1 MKQDR
6 NEEKLQAI
14 LDGSNLATWQ
24 WNIQTGDTV
33 YNERWAQI
41 VGYTLEELEPVSIE
55 TWNRIIHPEDSKRSL
70 ELLEQHFAGAL
81 PFYDMEARMRHKNG
95 SWVWIHDRG
104 KVIEWTEDG
113 KLLMMFGTHADITQR
128 KIEEE
133 ESSRQLRF
141 FQLSSDLMIIMDPE
155 GKTWKANRSWHTMLG
170 YDEDEICQIPQISLI
185 HPDDIPIT
193 AETIAEFTSQAGSR
207 HVSRIR
213 HKDGSYRSIEWQI
226 QSQEGWLYATGRD
239 ITERIR
245 SKQQLDNHLRI
256 REKHLDLLKQNDLS
270 VPEFLDLALKDV
282 ISFTGS
288 QLGYIFLYDEELEEF
303 QLHSWSEAVME
314 ECKVKDRSRLYYLG
328 NVGLW
333 GEVVRQRAPI
343 IVNDYHAPHVH
354 KKGYPEGHVMIRNFL
369 SIPVYHEGKI
379 MAVVGAA
386 NKDGDYDQED
396 VLLLNFLMNTVWSNV
411 ERIKAEELLRREREL
426 LNTTLMSVGEGILVA
441 SRSGEILLVNAAAEK
456 ISGYSRTDL
465 LHRNWN
471 EVVHIVNI
479 HTGERVDV
487 LANNFLETGMPLHSM
502 TDYALVTR
510 DGSQVRLSANIGL
523 IQEGNGQDARIVASF
538 LDISKE
544 YELEKQIEGFL
555 DINLDLL
562 CVADLDGN
570 FHKINK
576 RFQDALGYGDQE
588 LNGASFYA
596 LVHEDDLES
605 TREAME
611 NLASRKAINGFVNR
625 FRCKDGSY
633 RYLEWVSQPAVGN
646 YIYASARDVTEKRL
660 AEEELRETAITD
672 ELTGLFNRHY
682 FETIIIDR
690 IQKSD
695 HSGEPLS
702 MLLLDL
708 DHFKQVND
716 TFGHPIGD
724 ELLRHVAQIM
734 LRSIRE
740 TDILVRFGGEEFAIL
755 LPKTNLE
762 GALAAAEKIRRAI
775 EEQPLPAIGVR
786 TASVGVAERFKSES
800 FRHWYR
806 RLDGA
811 LYLAKN
817 MGRNRV
823 EVSDGTE
830 PLPLSAS
837 GLTWRR
843 KWESGNEEIDSQHKE
858 LIAIGN
864 RLLQL
869 AENPEQL
876 QELQTE
882 LDHLL
887 RHTAF
892 HFAQE
897 DKILAQTAFPDLQ
910 NHRKEHAD
918 LLHKALELKKAYDQG
933 EVQAVAFFS
942 FLVDDV
948 ILDHLLEKDVT
959 YYPYMRKK

>member
-1 MKQDR
+1 MNRDR

-14 LDGSNLATWQ
+14 IDGSNLATWQ
-24 WNIQTGDTV
+24 WNVQTGETAF
-33 YNERWAQI
+33 NERWAEI
-41 VGYTLEELEPVSIE
+41 IGYTLEELEPVSIE
-55 TWNRIIHPEDSKRSL
+55 TWKRLLHPEDSSRS
-70 ELLEQHFAGAL
+70 EQVLLQHFAGET
-81 PFYDMEARMRHKNG
+81 PYYDLEVRMQHKDG
-95 SWVWIHDRG
+95 SWIWVHDRG
-104 KVIEWTEDG
+104 KVIDWTEDG
-113 KLLMMFGTHADITQR
+113 KPLMMFGTHADITGR
-128 KIEEE
+128 KRNQE
-133 ESSRQLRF
+133 ESKELLEQYTKLQRF

-170 YDEDEICQIPQISLI
+170 YDENEICSIPQISLI

-193 AETIAEFTSQAGSR
+193 ASTIGEFTTQAGHH

-213 HKDGSYRSIEWQI
+213 HKDGSYRSIDWQI

-239 ITERIR
+239 ITDQIR

-288 QLGYIFLYDEELEEF
+288 QLGYIFLYEEELEEF

-314 ECKVKDRSRLYYLG
+314 ECKVMDRSRLYYLG
-328 NVGLW
+328 KVGLW

-343 IVNDYHAPHVH
+343 IVNDYHAPHPQ
-354 KKGYPEGHVMIRNFL
+354 KKGYPEGHVKIRNFL
-369 SIPVYHEGKI
+369 SIPVFHEGKI

-396 VLLLNFLMNTVWSNV
+396 VLMLNFLMNTVWSNV

-471 EVVHIVNI
+471 DVVHIVNI

-487 LANNFLETGMPLHSM
+487 LAINLLETGMPLHSM

-523 IQEGNGQDARIVASF
+523 IQEGNGQEARIVASF

-570 FHKINK
+570 LHKINK

-588 LNGASFYA
+588 LNGVSFYA

-633 RYLEWVSQPAVGN
+633 H
-646 YIYASARDVTEKRL
+646 SAARMAPIVTWSGSPSL
-660 AEEELRETAITD
+660 LW
-672 ELTGLFNRHY
+672 G
-682 FETIIIDR
+682 TI
-690 IQKSD
+690 
-695 HSGEPLS
+695 S
-702 MLLLDL
+702 M
-708 DHFKQVND
+708 
-716 TFGHPIGD
+716 
-724 ELLRHVAQIM
+724 
-734 LRSIRE
+734 
-740 TDILVRFGGEEFAIL
+740 
-755 LPKTNLE
+755 
-762 GALAAAEKIRRAI
+762 
-775 EEQPLPAIGVR
+775 PLPG
-786 TASVGVAERFKSES
+786 
-800 FRHWYR
+800 
-806 RLDGA
+806 
-811 LYLAKN
+811 
-817 MGRNRV
+817 M
-823 EVSDGTE
+823 
-830 PLPLSAS
+830 
-837 GLTWRR
+837 
-843 KWESGNEEIDSQHKE
+843 
-858 LIAIGN
+858 
-864 RLLQL
+864 
-869 AENPEQL
+869 
-876 QELQTE
+876 
-882 LDHLL
+882 
-887 RHTAF
+887 
-892 HFAQE
+892 
-897 DKILAQTAFPDLQ
+897 
-910 NHRKEHAD
+910 
-918 LLHKALELKKAYDQG
+918 
-933 EVQAVAFFS
+933 
-942 FLVDDV
+942 
-948 ILDHLLEKDVT
+948 
-959 YYPYMRKK
+959 